1 MPKDLTPRKIFY
13 MLLRHVKLIFLI
25 TALVTL
31 IVYGYSSFF
40 ITPVYSTSSLILI
53 QSYNEDISVKSTKYY
68 QATQAGRVAVSDIQQ
83 SASLASSCVILF
95 ENMPEM
101 TSLMSGATVT
111 FEQVQKNDVD
121 SNFIRIN
128 VSSSNPQVA
137 ANVANQLADQSPK
150 CFADM
155 YGKGNGKVSKINSA
169 SVPAS
174 PSSPNVNQNTLYGL
188 AIGFAIGILLSF
200 MLEII
205 DTTLKPGDDISKMY
219 NIPVFAEIVDFE
231 KAG

>member
-1 MPKDLTPRKIFY
+1 MPKNLTPQKILY
-13 MLLRHVKLIFLI
+13 MLLRHVKLILLI

-31 IVYGYSSFF
+31 IAYGYSSFF
-40 ITPVYSTSSLILI
+40 ITPVYSTSSLILV
-53 QSYNEDISVKSTKYY
+53 QSYNDSAAAKTRSTKYY
-68 QATQAGRVAVSDIQQ
+68 QYTQPGRVAVSDIQQ

-101 TSLMSGATVT
+101 TSLMSGASVS
-111 FEQVQKNDVD
+111 FEQVAE

-128 VSSSNPQVA
+128 SSSSNPQVA
-137 ANVANQLADQSPK
+137 ANVANQLADQAPK

-155 YGKGNGKVSKINSA
+155 YGKGNGKVDKIKGASA
-169 SVPAS
+169 PGS
-174 PSSPNVNQNTLYGL
+174 PSSPNVNQNTLYGML
-188 AIGFAIGILLSF
+188 IGFVIGILLAF

-205 DTTLKPGDDISKMY
+205 DTTLKPGDDLSKMY

>member
-1 MPKDLTPRKIFY
+1 MPKDLTPQKIFY
-13 MLLRHVKLIFLI
+13 MLLRHVKLIFLVA
-25 TALVTL
+25 ALVTL
-31 IVYGYSSFF
+31 FVYGYSSFF
-40 ITPVYSTSSLILI
+40 ITPVYSASSLILI
-53 QSYNEDISVKSTKYY
+53 QSYNEDANTNTKSTNPY
-68 QATQAGRVAVSDIQQ
+68 QASNAGRVAVSDIQQ

-101 TSLMSGATVT
+101 TALMSGATVS
-111 FEQVQKNDVD
+111 FEQVEE
-121 SNFIRIN
+121 SNFIKIN
-128 VSSSNPQVA
+128 SSSSNPQVA
-137 ANVANQLADQSPK
+137 ANVANQLADQAPK

-155 YGKGNGKVSKINSA
+155 YGKGKGKVNKIKGATAPS
-169 SVPAS
+169 S

-188 AIGFAIGILLSF
+188 GIGFILGVLLAF

-205 DTTLKPGDDISKMY
+205 DTTLKPGDDLTKMY

>member
-13 MLLRHVKLIFLI
+13 MLLRHIKLIFLI

-31 IVYGYSSFF
+31 IAYGYSSFF
-40 ITPVYSTSSLILI
+40 ITPVYSASSLILV
-53 QSYNEDISVKSTKYY
+53 QSYNEDVTPKSTKYY
-68 QATQAGRVAVSDIQQ
+68 QATQPGRVAVSDIQQ

-101 TSLMSGATVT
+101 TALMSGASVT
-111 FEQVQKNDVD
+111 FEQIEE
-121 SNFIRIN
+121 SNFIKIN
-128 VSSSNPQVA
+128 ANSSNPQVA
-137 ANVANQLADQSPK
+137 ANVANQLADQAPK

-155 YGKGNGKVSKINSA
+155 YGKGNGKVNKIKGATPPSA
-169 SVPAS
+169 

-188 AIGFAIGILLSF
+188 VIGLVLGVLLAF

-205 DTTLKPGDDISKMY
+205 DTTLKPGDDLTKMY

>member
-1 MPKDLTPRKIFY
+1 MPKDLTPRKVFY
-13 MLLRHVKLIFLI
+13 MLMRHIKLIFLI

-31 IVYGYSSFF
+31 IAYGYSSFF

-53 QSYNEDISVKSTKYY
+53 QSYNEDISTKSTYAY
-68 QATQAGRVAVSDIQQ
+68 QATQKGRVAVSDIQQ
-83 SASLASSCVILF
+83 SASLAGSCVILF
-95 ENMPEM
+95 QNVPEM

-111 FEQVQKNDVD
+111 FEQIEE

-128 VSSSNPQVA
+128 ASSSNPQVA
-137 ANVANQLADQSPK
+137 ANVANQLADQAPK
-150 CFADM
+150 SFADM
-155 YGKGNGKVSKINSA
+155 FGKGNGKVSKINGASA
-169 SVPAS
+169 PGS

-188 AIGFAIGILLSF
+188 AIGFVLGVLLSF

-205 DTTLKPGDDISKMY
+205 DTTLKPGDDLAKMY

-231 KAG
+231 KVG

>member
-13 MLLRHVKLIFLI
+13 MLLRHIKLIFLI

-31 IVYGYSSFF
+31 IAYGYSSFF
-40 ITPVYSTSSLILI
+40 ITPVYSASSLILV
-53 QSYNEDISVKSTKYY
+53 QSYNEDVTPKSTKYY
-68 QATQAGRVAVSDIQQ
+68 QATQPGRVAVSDIQQ

-101 TSLMSGATVT
+101 TALMSGASVT
-111 FEQVQKNDVD
+111 FEQIEE
-121 SNFIRIN
+121 SNFIKIN
-128 VSSSNPQVA
+128 ANSSNPQVA
-137 ANVANQLADQSPK
+137 ANVANQLADQAPK

-155 YGKGNGKVSKINSA
+155 YGKGNGKVNKIKGATPPSA
-169 SVPAS
+169 

-188 AIGFAIGILLSF
+188 AIGLVLGVLLAF

-205 DTTLKPGDDISKMY
+205 DTTLKPGDDLTKMY

>member
-13 MLLRHVKLIFLI
+13 MLLRHIKLIFLI

-31 IVYGYSSFF
+31 IAYGYSSFF
-40 ITPVYSTSSLILI
+40 ITPVYSASSLILI
-53 QSYNEDISVKSTKYY
+53 QSYNDGVTTKSTKYY
-68 QATQAGRVAVSDIQQ
+68 QQTQPGRVAVSDIQQ

-101 TSLMSGATVT
+101 TALMSGASAT
-111 FEQVQKNDVD
+111 FEQIEE
-121 SNFIRIN
+121 SNFIKIN
-128 VSSSNPQVA
+128 TSSSNPQVA
-137 ANVANQLADQSPK
+137 ANVANQLADQAPK
-150 CFADM
+150 CFSDM
-155 YGKGNGKVSKINSA
+155 YGKGNGKVSKIKGASA
-169 SVPAS
+169 
-174 PSSPNVNQNTLYGL
+174 PSAPTSPNVNQNTLYGL
-188 AIGFAIGILLSF
+188 AIGLVLGVLLSF

-205 DTTLKPGDDISKMY
+205 DTTLKPGDDLSKMY